1 MRLWIIM
8 VELDRLD
15 LILNLLVVPRFTIV
29 LIRMGTI
36 LESGEKMRQPTKE
49 EVVDKL
55 KMILQGKLTR
65 EETADWVS
73 EYVMQ
78 DEPNISDETV
88 WELLQIVSGVD
99 LKDGPDEYLHVDQD
113 IMDWITKY
121 SD

>member
-1 MRLWIIM
+1 ML
-8 VELDRLD
+8 ELLD
-15 LILNLLVVPRFTIV
+15 QILNLQVVPRFTIV
-29 LIRMGTI
+29 LIGVETI
-36 LESGEKMRQPTKE
+36 LAISGKTRRPTKE

-65 EETADWVS
+65 EEAADWAS

-99 LKDGPDEYLHVDQD
+99 LKDGPDEYLHVEQD
-113 IMDWITKY
+113 IIDWITKY
-121 SD
+121 SN